1 MFNICQKYME
11 YVTQNTRAKGYI
23 TLMITSP
30 IDTDSRGAFKTL
42 SYDAQKQPQDVFC
55 KKSYS

>member
-1 MFNICQKYME
+1 ME